1 MQKPAKKWAL
11 FVLRWTIAVVGIWYV
26 ISNISWRDRAII
38 LNAQNRP
45 VQVRLA
51 RPAEENSP
59 SVWYLDPA
67 DATTHQVFRSDLVN
81 EADQKHVTLRGADRS
96 QNKTAPL
103 LALELSDDLKSVQRF
118 LIEDAVTG
126 RGLWVPP

>member
-1 MQKPAKKWAL
+1 MGRERCVGTDFAHNSPPRMQETAKKSETNSEKKSGKKWAL

-51 RPAEENSP
+51 HPAEENSP

-67 DATTHQVFRSDLVN
+67 DDSTHQVFRS
-81 EADQKHVTLRGADRS
+81 
-96 QNKTAPL
+96 
-103 LALELSDDLKSVQRF
+103 
-118 LIEDAVTG
+118 
-126 RGLWVPP
+126 